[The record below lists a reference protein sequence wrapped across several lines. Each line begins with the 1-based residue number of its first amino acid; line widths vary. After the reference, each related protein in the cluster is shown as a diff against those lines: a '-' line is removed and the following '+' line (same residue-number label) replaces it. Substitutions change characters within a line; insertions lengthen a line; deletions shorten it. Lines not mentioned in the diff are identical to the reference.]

1 MQQFL
6 HTRRLGIGLAFM
18 VLALDAGTK
27 NLVLENVLH
36 LPVHVV
42 DGFFSIILAWN
53 TGVAFSFLSDIS
65 GAYVQWGLVA
75 FALVVASIFVW
86 MLGQSTRWMHQV
98 GIGLI
103 IGGAVGNVLDR
114 LQHGAVVDF
123 LLFYWDTWY
132 FPAFNV
138 ADSAISLGV
147 ALLLVD
153 HVRKQRVHK

>member
-153 HVRKQRVHK
+153 HVRQQRVHK